1 MEGVFLVEYMKFDE
15 IVNAVGGKVI
25 VKGNA
30 FDYNNISTD
39 TRKIGEKSI
48 FIALKGENFNAN
60 NYIIEASSK
69 GASICIVDE
78 INFETEK
85 LKEYTSIIKVDDTKK
100 ALLDLAEY
108 YRTLLNIKIIGITG
122 STGKTSTKDLTH
134 AALSRKFKV
143 FKTEGNFNNEIG
155 LPLMMFKLDSTYDIA
170 VLEMG
175 MNNLGE
181 IHNMT
186 KAARP
191 DIALITNVGITHIE
205 NLKTREN
212 ILKAKLEITN
222 FFNKENTLI
231 VNADND
237 LLSEID
243 FTDFNVIKTGI
254 ENKKDLY
261 AYNIVLNEKSISFT
275 TKENST
281 GEAEDFYIEA
291 PGKHNVLNALLAI
304 ACARKLGVEFKLI
317 KEGFGNLKFTS
328 MRLDIIKEEKFT
340 IVNDCYN
347 ASPDSMRA
355 AIDVLMNI
363 NGDRKIVVLGT
374 MKELG
379 HKAYEAHKEVG
390 LFAKLKGV
398 NTLIVVGEF
407 QNAYEEGFKED
418 IDKRNIGEVIK
429 VQDTDQ
435 AAKILKEYLK
445 KDDVVLV
452 KASRAMR
459 FEKIVETLRSN

>member
-1 MEGVFLVEYMKFDE
+1 MEYMNFDE
-15 IVNAVGGKVI
+15 IVTAVGGKVI
-25 VKGNA
+25 VRGNA
-30 FDYNNISTD
+30 FDYDNISTD

-48 FIALKGENFNAN
+48 FIALKGENFNGN
-60 NYIIEASSK
+60 NYIIEASNN
-69 GASICIVDE
+69 GALVCIVDE
-78 INFETEK
+78 LNFKTED

-108 YRTLLNIKIIGITG
+108 YRTMLNIKIVGITG

-134 AALSRKFKV
+134 AALSGKFKV

-155 LPLMMFKLDSTYDIA
+155 LPLMMFKLDNTYDIA

-181 IHNMT
+181 IHNMA
-186 KAARP
+186 KAAKP

-222 FFNKENTLI
+222 FFNNENTLI
-231 VNADND
+231 LNADND
-237 LLSEID
+237 FLSEIE
-243 FTDFNVIKTGI
+243 FNNFNVMKTGI

-261 AYNIVLNEKSISFT
+261 AYNIMLNEKSISFT
-275 TKENST
+275 VREDST
-281 GEAEDFYIEA
+281 GEEEDFYIEA

-304 ACARKLGVEFKLI
+304 ACARKLGIEFKLI
-317 KEGFGNLKFTS
+317 KQGFSNLKFTS
-328 MRLDIIKEEKFT
+328 MRLDIIKEERFT

-347 ASPDSMRA
+347 ASPDSMKA
-355 AIDVLMNI
+355 AIEVLMNI
-363 NGDRKIVVLGT
+363 NGDRKMVVLGS

-390 LFAKLKGV
+390 IFSKLMGV
-398 NTLIVVGEF
+398 NTLIAVGEF
-407 QNAYEEGFKED
+407 QDAYEEGFKED
-418 IDKRNIGEVIK
+418 ISKRDIGEVIK

-435 AAKILKEYLK
+435 AAKVLKEYLK

-459 FEKIVETLRSN
+459 FEKIVEALRSN